1 MCKLALCEDWLIFFL
16 FFLVLVAT
24 AAPDQV
30 KHYVLC
36 LGIRMQAMC
45 AIWYSN
51 SEEDLGFVR
60 NKQLCGQKE
69 LVLLSYITE
78 QADRE
83 VQQINDFSLPL
94 VLVKGLSAVL
104 FCLVL
109 ESVF

>member
-1 MCKLALCEDWLIFFL
+1 M
-16 FFLVLVAT
+16 
-24 AAPDQV
+24 
-30 KHYVLC
+30 
-36 LGIRMQAMC
+36 
-45 AIWYSN
+45 
-51 SEEDLGFVR
+51 R